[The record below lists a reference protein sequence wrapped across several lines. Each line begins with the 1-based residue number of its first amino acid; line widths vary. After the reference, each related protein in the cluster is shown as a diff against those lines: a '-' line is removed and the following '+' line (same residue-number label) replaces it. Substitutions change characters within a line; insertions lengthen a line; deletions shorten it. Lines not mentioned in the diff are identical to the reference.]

1 MPSQPRYE
9 KLKQLLKD
17 KIAEGGM
24 KAGDRFHSQNEL
36 MRKYKLSYSTVTRA
50 LNELE
55 SEGYLRREQGRG
67 TFVAAVPGGGE
78 TRAPQP
84 RRIAAFIQWD
94 AHSPV
99 HINFRRIYAAIEAS
113 LPPHCQLRLVPYEAD
128 LSRLEQFLFSREASD
143 GAVFV
148 YPHEEHF
155 AFVKRVAQE
164 MPAAVI
170 GSPPRGGDISYVHT
184 DNQAAA
190 QRAVLWLL
198 DRGHRDIGVI
208 SGALEMTDSRE
219 RLEGYRSALR
229 QRGAQF
235 RESLV
240 VFTHPAELNG
250 YGAMLE
256 LFDRN
261 TSRRITAV
269 FAAGDLLAMG
279 ALAAAKSMG
288 LKVPADLSVMG
299 LDDIEDAAHFDPPLT
314 TVRVPIEELARQATG
329 MLMAQMEGR
338 ERAQVLELP
347 AEVVERASAGPAPDK

>member
-24 KAGDRFHSQNEL
+24 KAGDRFPSQNEL
-36 MRKYKLSYSTVTRA
+36 MRRYKLSYSTVTRA

-55 SEGYLRREQGRG
+55 GEGYLRREQGRG
-67 TFVAAVPGGGE
+67 TFVAEAPGGE
-78 TRAPQP
+78 PRAVQP
-84 RRIAAFIQWD
+84 RCVAAFIQWD
-94 AHSPV
+94 ARSPV
-99 HINFRRIYAAIEAS
+99 HMSFRRIYAAIEAS
-113 LPPHCQLRLVPYEAD
+113 LPTSWQLRLVPYD
-128 LSRLEQFLFSREASD
+128 PDMSRLEQFLFSREVND
-143 GAVFV
+143 GAIFV
-148 YPHEEHF
+148 YPQDEHF
-155 AFVKRVAQE
+155 GFVKRVAQE

-190 QRAVLWLL
+190 EKAVLWLL
-198 DRGHRDIGVI
+198 DRNHREIGII

-229 QRGAQF
+229 QRGVPF

-250 YGAMLE
+250 YGALLE

-261 TSRRITAV
+261 TTRRITAV

-288 LKVPADLSVMG
+288 LRVPADLSVMG
-299 LDDIEDAAHFDPPLT
+299 LDDIEDAARFDPPLT
-314 TVRVPIEELARQATG
+314 TVRVPIEELARRATG
-329 MLMAQMEGR
+329 MLVAQMGHR
-338 ERAQVLELP
+338 EPAQVLEIP
-347 AEVVERASAGPAPDK
+347 GEMVERASAGPAPAK